1 MEHSYE
7 TLRNYYLS
15 SIGLFEEKVARA
27 VEEESCTVELWTR
40 CLNSAKQQFAELEA
54 TQ

>member
-7 TLRNYYLS
+7 ALRHYYLS

-40 CLNSAKQQFAELEA
+40 CLNSAKRQFAELEA
-54 TQ
+54 QQ